1 MLVYFW
7 AFTVWKDG
15 TTDFQECYPWIFGCV
30 NICMKKKTEVSTY
43 AKMVE
48 DFMKKQVQFFEHFHY
63 ERVTIALE
71 GLGFVFVVSSAD

>member
-1 MLVYFW
+1 M
-7 AFTVWKDG
+7 
-15 TTDFQECYPWIFGCV
+15 V

-48 DFMKKQVQFFEHFHY
+48 DFMKKQVQLFEHFHY

-71 GLGFVFVVSSAD
+71 CLGFVFVVSSAD